1 MFVSDFA
8 NLAKLDDMDTGFL
21 QNTSLKHEAFREHSE
36 SRSLE
41 SDVFEPDKIEDD
53 ESVSKIT

>member
-8 NLAKLDDMDTGFL
+8 NLAKFDDMDTGFI
-21 QNTSLKHEAFREHSE
+21 QNASLKHEPSREHCE

-41 SDVFEPDKIEDD
+41 CDAFEPGNIDDD
-53 ESVSKIT
+53 ESVSEIT